1 MAAAAV
7 RDTENGNKNSIH
19 DFKGCQ
25 QINSKGNE
33 LKAQQ
38 KLTQPCRNGVLDIKD
53 IP

>member
-1 MAAAAV
+1 MIAPAV
-7 RDTENGNKNSIH
+7 RDTENGNNNSIH

-38 KLTQPCRNGVLDIKD
+38 TPTQPCQNGVLDIND
-53 IP
+53 IS